1 MNRLQLL
8 KPSGL
13 NKACYGMTLFLTT
26 KLRCEGE
33 TTQSLGLQTGMVPQD
48 FWFQDFFA
56 DRKFVGNYL

>member
-8 KPSGL
+8 KPSGV
-13 NKACYGMTLFLTT
+13 NRAFYGRTLFLTT